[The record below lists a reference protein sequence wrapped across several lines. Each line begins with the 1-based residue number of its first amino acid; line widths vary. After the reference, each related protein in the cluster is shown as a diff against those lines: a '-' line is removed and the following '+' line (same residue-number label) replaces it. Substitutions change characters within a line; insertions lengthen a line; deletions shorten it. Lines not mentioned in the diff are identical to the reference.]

1 MTTKTHRTAAAG
13 LPGRSLPAPRW
24 HSAAPPCAPRT
35 DPRRLPTRGAVTAQ
49 CQELAELDYL
59 ADKLAEEREKKDK
72 AKEAAILATPFMAS
86 MIK

>member
-1 MTTKTHRTAAAG
+1 MLRG
-13 LPGRSLPAPRW
+13 LNRGA
-24 HSAAPPCAPRT
+24 C
-35 DPRRLPTRGAVTAQ
+35 PTRRVTAQ

-86 MIK
+86 MLK